1 MTLLEK
7 RIKNLSDG
15 FASSVAKLAEDV
27 SSKSVHR
34 LRTTIRKAESL
45 VDYARPDLGR
55 KQEKAMKTLAG
66 LRRRAGKVRDLDVQ
80 LDLLGAIGNGSTAHD
95 RKVLSEFMKEKRIS
109 QAERLKSL
117 IEKIQ
122 GKKIFS
128 HLNRITEKIATSSAS
143 LEGPETPLGRAQG
156 QLSALAAGFA
166 RHQNSK
172 PSLLHQVR
180 IRMKMIRYLAA
191 LGEESEEQQ
200 RFLEELKAV
209 QDALGAWH
217 DWEELAKTVE
227 KHFGDRVNCPL
238 LLETRALLAAR
249 YAAANAAVAA
259 LFAKHA
265 TPVLPAQK
273 QPQPEHS
280 LQALA
285 KRA

>member
-15 FASSVAKLAEDV
+15 IALSLAKLAKDV

-45 VDYARPDLGR
+45 VNYAQPDLGR
-55 KQEKAMKTLAG
+55 KQEKTMKALAG

-95 RKVLSEFMKEKRIS
+95 RKVLSELMKEKRAR

-117 IEKIQ
+117 VQKIQ
-122 GKKIFS
+122 DTKIFS
-128 HLNRITEKIATSSAS
+128 HLDRIAEKIATSSAS
-143 LEGPETPLGRAQG
+143 LEGPETPLDRAQA

-191 LGEESEEQQ
+191 LGEESGEQQ
-200 RFLEELKAV
+200 HFLEELKTV

-217 DWEELAKTVE
+217 DWEELSQTVE

-238 LLETRALLAAR
+238 LLETRALLSAR
-249 YAAANAAVAA
+249 YAGANRAVAE

-265 TPVLPAQK
+265 IPAPPAQK
-273 QPQPEHS
+273 QPQAERS

>member
-15 FASSVAKLAEDV
+15 IGLSLAKLAKDV

-55 KQEKAMKTLAG
+55 KQEKAIKALAG

-80 LDLLGAIGNGSTAHD
+80 MDLLGAIGNGSTAHD
-95 RKVLSEFMKEKRIS
+95 RKVLSEIMKEKRAR

-117 IEKIQ
+117 LERIQ
-122 GKKIFS
+122 GTKILS
-128 HLNRITEKIATSSAS
+128 HLDRVAEKIATSSAS
-143 LEGPETPLGRAQG
+143 LEGPETPLDRAQA
-156 QLSALAAGFA
+156 QLSALAAGFT
-166 RHQNSK
+166 RHENSK

-191 LGEESEEQQ
+191 LGEDCAEQQ
-200 RFLEELKAV
+200 GFLEELKAV

-227 KHFGDRVNCPL
+227 KYFGDRVNCPL

-249 YAAANAAVAA
+249 YAAANGAVAA

-265 TPVLPAQK
+265 IPVVVAQK
-273 QPQPEHS
+273 QPQPELS
-280 LQALA
+280 LHAMA

>member
-15 FASSVAKLAEDV
+15 LALSVDKVAKDV
-27 SSKSVHR
+27 SPKSVHR

-45 VDYARPDLGR
+45 VNYAHPDLGR
-55 KQEKAMKTLAG
+55 KQEKALKALAG

-80 LDLLGAIGNGSTAHD
+80 MDLLGAIGNGSTAHD
-95 RKVLSEFMKEKRIS
+95 RKVLTEVMQAKRAR

-117 IEKIQ
+117 LEKIQ
-122 GKKIFS
+122 GTKIFS
-128 HLNRITEKIATSSAS
+128 HLDKVAEKIAASSAT
-143 LEGPETPLGRAQG
+143 LEGPETPLDQAQE
-156 QLSALAAGFA
+156 QLSSLAAGFA
-166 RHQNSK
+166 GHQNSK

-191 LGEESEEQQ
+191 LGEDCAAQQ
-200 RFLEELKAV
+200 HFLEELKAV

-217 DWEELAKTVE
+217 DWEELLRTVE

-249 YAAANAAVAA
+249 YAAANGAVAA
-259 LFAKHA
+259 LFSKHA
-265 TPVLPAQK
+265 IPVLAAQK
-273 QPQPEHS
+273 HPQPEAS

-285 KRA
+285 RRA